1 MAQSLRTT
9 ARPLTLYS
17 FQAVLLAFPFV
28 CFTLALL
35 TDIAFWRSA
44 NLLWQDFSAWLLFAG
59 LVVGGFAILN
69 AILQSFLWQ
78 RRRGGVI
85 PWAFVIGG
93 LIVLLLAF
101 INSLVHA
108 RDGWTAV
115 VPTGIS
121 LSAVTFV
128 VMIVVALLGRTARFG
143 GAVEVYHHA

>member
-1 MAQSLRTT
+1 MAQSLHTT

-69 AILQSFLWQ
+69 AILQFFLWQ
-78 RRRGGVI
+78 RRGGGVI

-93 LIVLLLAF
+93 LVVLLLAF

-121 LSAVTFV
+121 LSAITFV
-128 VMIVVALLGRTARFG
+128 VMVAVAWLGRTAQFS
-143 GAVEVYHHA
+143 GAVGVYRHA

>member
-1 MAQSLRTT
+1 MSQPLRAV
-9 ARPLTLYS
+9 ARPLALYS

-59 LVVGGFAILN
+59 LAVGGLALLN
-69 AILQSFLWQ
+69 AVLQFFLRGRE
-78 RRRGGVI
+78 RRPV
-85 PWAFVIGG
+85 PWLFVIGG

-115 VPTGIS
+115 VPTGVS
-121 LSAVTFV
+121 LSALTFV
-128 VMIVVALLGRTARFG
+128 VMIVVALVGRTARFG
-143 GAVEVYHHA
+143 GAVEVYNHA